1 MILDTTFLIDV
12 MKNKEEAIAIRQKME
27 EEREAYRISIATI
40 FELWAGI
47 AASKKSEVERM
58 KVLDVLSDIDVV
70 DLTRPIAEKAGEIHG
85 ILIKNGEGID
95 NIDAMITATAL
106 LENEAV
112 LTRNIKHFTRVKGL
126 KVETY

>member
-1 MILDTTFLIDV
+1 